1 MKKTSN
7 GAHATCL
14 ADVAAELYG
23 NRLHRFLLRRMGPNA
38 AEDLVQEVYVRLLH
52 VPLDQFIRNPQ
63 GYIFTVA
70 RRVLWEFTRRER
82 RHRTSV
88 CVDSE
93 HLKQVVDA
101 PGQLQPDEPAHWA
114 SSAELLQRFFDQ
126 LRPELQAALMLHLDG
141 CSYAQ
146 IATKLEVSERAA
158 RRYVDDARHAL
169 RQVLATEIGTETD
182 GQRPQLKRRR
192 HE

>member
-1 MKKTSN
+1 MKKSSN
-7 GAHATCL
+7 GARATCL

-23 NRLHRFLLRRMGPNA
+23 NRLHQFLLRRMGPNA
-38 AEDLVQEVYVRLLH
+38 AEDLVQEVYIRLLN
-52 VPLDQFIRNPQ
+52 VPLNQFIRDPQ

-82 RHRTSV
+82 KRRTSV

-93 HLKQVVDA
+93 QLNRVVEA
-101 PGQLQPDEPAHWA
+101 PEQLQPDEPAHWA
-114 SSAELLQRFFDQ
+114 SSAELLQRFFEQ

-146 IATKLEVSERAA
+146 IAMKLEVSDRAA

-169 RQVLATEIGTETD
+169 RQVLATEMGMDED
-182 GQRPQLKRRR
+182 EQGQPVKRR